1 ELAGPRGLYAR
12 LSTVMAPGT
21 SGGGG
26 RVSGSKNAPIPVRL
40 AALTLQSHGGV
51 VTLLQ
56 TWQIDWHE
64 MNGFTHPR
72 WTGRLQ
78 QQLDQTV
85 D

>member
-1 ELAGPRGLYAR
+1 MRGLHVDSYTTR
-12 LSTVMAPGT
+12 GVGRGT
-21 SGGGG
+21 DTPPDYWTPYCTHDS
-26 RVSGSKNAPIPVRL
+26 
-40 AALTLQSHGGV
+40 
-51 VTLLQ
+51 Q

-85 D
+85 DALRNNLPWAAA